1 MNQWTDA
8 LTDASIEADALK
20 WQQERADALTA
31 NVSRQNADCDAYR
44 MIYADAEREA
54 NSSASGL
61 VNALGMVVLI
71 GMGIV
76 FLLTVLWVC
85 GAPWAGVW

>member
-1 MNQWTDA
+1 MNIQWTDA
-8 LTDASIEADALK
+8 LTDAAERAEEL
-20 WQQERADALTA
+20 WRQERADALTA
-31 NVSRQNADCDAYR
+31 NVNRQNADCDACR

-54 NSSASGL
+54 NGTATGL

>member
-8 LTDASIEADALK
+8 MTDASIEADELWRQK
-20 WQQERADALTA
+20 RADALAA
-31 NVSRQNADCDAYR
+31 NVSRQNADCDACR

-54 NSSASGL
+54 RGTAGGL